1 MKHLQTVT
9 RLNNEETAEKLSQ
22 IADFLEQYKGDRKR
36 DQPIPL
42 TLLLDLME
50 DANPRVRWQAIE
62 ALGVLGKSERS
73 VDALIAALQ
82 DPNHIVRWN
91 AALALGEAG
100 DERVTLPLLEILE
113 DESKDVR
120 EMAEWALV
128 ELSGKIVPSLIEILT
143 QHPDWWIRREA
154 ARILGLIGDERAT
167 EPLLQALSDRSE
179 RIRENVAEA
188 LGRIGRPRAI
198 KGLIHALQD
207 DYGQTRQNAM
217 EALIKI
223 GTDAVETLIKALK
236 SRNKIIRM
244 NVCQVLGAI
253 GDQRAIKPLTQL
265 RHDSD
270 FKVRRGASKA
280 LKRIRQKIN

>member
-1 MKHLQTVT
+1 MVT
-9 RLNNEETAEKLSQ
+9 RLNNEEPADKLSQ

-62 ALGVLGKSERS
+62 ALGMLDKSEKS

-91 AALALGEAG
+91 AALALGDAG
-100 DERVTLPLLEILE
+100 DERVTMPLLKILE

-128 ELSGKIVPSLIEILT
+128 ELSGKLVPSLIEVLT
-143 QHPDWWIRREA
+143 QHQDWWIRREA

-167 EPLLQALSDRSE
+167 EPLLQALSDSRE
-179 RIRENVAEA
+179 RIRENAAKA
-188 LGRIGRPRAI
+188 LGRIGRTRAI

-207 DYGQTRQNAM
+207 DYGHTRENAM

-223 GTDAVETLIKALK
+223 GPDAVETLIKALK
-236 SRNKIIRM
+236 HRNKIIRI
-244 NVCQVLGAI
+244 NVCLVLGAI
-253 GDQRAIKPLTQL
+253 GDQRAIKPLTKL

-270 FKVRRGASKA
+270 FKVRRSASKA
-280 LKRIRQKIN
+280 LKQIRQEIN

>member
-62 ALGVLGKSERS
+62 ALGVLGKSEQS

>member
-1 MKHLQTVT
+1 M
-9 RLNNEETAEKLSQ
+9 EIAEKLSQ

-62 ALGVLGKSERS
+62 ALGVLAESERS
-73 VDALIAALQ
+73 VDALIAALR

-91 AALALGEAG
+91 AALTLGEAG
-100 DERVTLPLLEILE
+100 DERATLPLLEILE

-120 EMAEWALV
+120 EIAEWALV
-128 ELSGKIVPSLIEILT
+128 ELGEKIVPSLIEVLT
-143 QHPDWWIRREA
+143 QHHDWWIQRDA

-179 RIRENVAEA
+179 RIREKVAEA
-188 LGRIGRPRAI
+188 LGRISKPRAI
-198 KGLIHALQD
+198 KGLINALQD
-207 DYGQTRQNAM
+207 DYGHTRQNAM

-223 GTDAVETLIKALK
+223 GPDAVETLIKALK
-236 SRNKIIRM
+236 HRNKIIRIH
-244 NVCQVLGAI
+244 VCQVLGAI

-270 FKVRRGASKA
+270 FKVRRSASKA
-280 LKRIRQKIN
+280 LKQLRQESK

>member
-1 MKHLQTVT
+1 MKRLQTVM

-62 ALGVLGKSERS
+62 ALGVLGKSEQS
-73 VDALIAALQ
+73 VNTLIAALQ

-91 AALALGEAG
+91 AALTLGEAG

-128 ELSGKIVPSLIEILT
+128 ELSGKIVPSLIEVLT

-207 DYGQTRQNAM
+207 DYGHTRQNAM

-223 GTDAVETLIKALK
+223 GTDAVETLIKGLK
-236 SRNKIIRM
+236 SRNKIIRI

-270 FKVRRGASKA
+270 FKVRRNASKA
-280 LKRIRQKIN
+280 LKRIRQEIN